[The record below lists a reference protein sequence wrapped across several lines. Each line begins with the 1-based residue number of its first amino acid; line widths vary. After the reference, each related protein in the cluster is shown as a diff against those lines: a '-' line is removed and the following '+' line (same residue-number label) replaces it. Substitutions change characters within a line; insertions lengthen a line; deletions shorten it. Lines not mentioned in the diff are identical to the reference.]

1 MGSSIFS
8 QPYGSSAKQKSSN
21 EALVYQ
27 TNGQQRSD
35 PPTAQPTATGLV
47 NGDGLALAA
56 SHMLACL
63 AFIAR
68 IPVGD
73 DPFRD
78 TERPLVAD
86 YSTDTGGA
94 AAPQSRETAVH
105 ILLSRRCH

>member
-35 PPTAQPTATGLV
+35 PPTDSPATGLV